1 MARALI
7 LLALCSSAACFHAA
21 PYSAS
26 STQAK
31 WRAMRTST
39 GANANRPDAPTPGEV
54 LSVEQ
59 TYELALAN
67 SAEVSAL
74 QAESEAIAAEAGV
87 AKQLENP
94 QLRFTNFD
102 VNDALAQ
109 RGSMNIGLRVPIPR
123 PGSRRAGA
131 ESAKQLAQSTQ
142 SEAEDEKRLLRA
154 QVYKLY
160 ARLAMLSADLEH
172 TARAVELLGQRRD
185 QIAARAEQAVAMK
198 LDVAMA
204 DVQHAEAQADHAEV
218 RDQITQVEREL
229 TRLAGIPAG
238 VRFAAGSE
246 QLQLVD
252 QELDRDRLT
261 DQAMAARPALRGAHA
276 NRVAAEADVYL
287 ARGRAYPW
295 FDWAQLQYRVSRDAS
310 PSAFGFGIALTLPI
324 FSWNR
329 GEVRAMRAVVHQRD
343 VEERS
348 IIASVAAEV
357 DLAVGEV
364 ERTAKRAHQLEHEL
378 LPQAEAA
385 AREAEAALASGAIDP
400 VVASE
405 IDEKV
410 VDARRL
416 HLEALLEHRE
426 AVIDLEMAVG
436 GPLAVADEPKRKP
449 KPKP

>member
-7 LLALCSSAACFHAA
+7 LLALSTSAACFHAA
-21 PYSAS
+21 PYSAA

-39 GANANRPDAPTPGEV
+39 GTNANRPDAPTPGEV

-87 AKQLENP
+87 AKQLDNP

-109 RGSMNIGLRVPIPR
+109 KGSINIGLRVPIPR

-131 ESAKQLAQSTQ
+131 DAANHLAQATQ

-160 ARLAMLSADLEH
+160 ARLAMLTADLEQ
-172 TARAVELLGQRRD
+172 TARAVELLTKRRD
-185 QIAARAEQAVAMK
+185 ELAARAEQRVAMK
-198 LDVAMA
+198 LDVAMV
-204 DVQHAEAQADHAEV
+204 DVERAEAEADHAEV

-229 TRLAGIPAG
+229 TRIAGIRPG
-238 VRFAAGSE
+238 VRFAAGPSHLE
-246 QLQLVD
+246 LVD
-252 QELDRDRLT
+252 EELDREQLT
-261 DQAMAARPALRGAHA
+261 DRAMAARPELRGAHA

-287 ARGRAYPW
+287 AKGRAYPW
-295 FDWAQLQYRVSRDAS
+295 FDWAQLQYRASRDAS

-357 DLAVGEV
+357 DLAAGEV

-385 AREAEAALASGAIDP
+385 SREADEALASGVIDP
-400 VVASE
+400 LDASE
-405 IDEKV
+405 IHEKV
-410 VDARRL
+410 VDVRRL

-436 GPLAVADEPKRKP
+436 GPLPRAPRKDAP
-449 KPKP
+449 